1 MNRITLIRDGSIIQD
16 GKPVTSDPLMCLGSG
31 VDLDEEYTL
40 RSWFRML
47 EKYSVLAGLNPFL
60 PTLMDQ
66 YLSCPESGCCFDGI
80 DHFEFRKTV
89 EMIGFPGEPRLET
102 YNSFKGV
109 KNNEELDSRS
119 VRMEHLLDMPVLL
132 GKLKHV
138 IFGDKADIF
147 EFETVYNLFEF
158 IDGIAWELSFFGA
171 PTQCEIGR

>member
-1 MNRITLIRDGSIIQD
+1 
-16 GKPVTSDPLMCLGSG
+16 MCLSSG

-47 EKYSVLAGLNPFL
+47 EKYSVLADLNPFL
-60 PTLMDQ
+60 PTLMEQ
-66 YLSCPESGCCFDGI
+66 YLSCPESGCSSDGI

-89 EMIGFPGEPRLET
+89 EMIGFPGEPRLEI
-102 YNSFKGV
+102 YNSFRGV
-109 KNNEELDSRS
+109 KNDEELDSRS
-119 VRMEHLLDMPVLL
+119 VRMGHLLDMPVLL
-132 GKLKHV
+132 EKLKHV
-138 IFGDKADIF
+138 VFGDKADIF